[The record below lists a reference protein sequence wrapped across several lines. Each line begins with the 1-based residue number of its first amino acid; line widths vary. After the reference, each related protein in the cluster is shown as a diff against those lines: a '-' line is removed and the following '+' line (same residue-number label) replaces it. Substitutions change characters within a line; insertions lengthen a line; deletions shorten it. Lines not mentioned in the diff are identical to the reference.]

1 VLEAARLAPSAHNE
15 QEWKFIVVKDVKRKK
30 ELVEVA
36 LAQSFIAEAPV
47 VIVAVATNPGHIMAN
62 EVPAYALDLA
72 IAIEHMALQATEEG
86 LGTCWV
92 CSFDQ
97 ETVKEI
103 LNIPE
108 ECKVVVL
115 MPLGFPTDKPRPKSR
130 KSLEEIV
137 SYEKF

>member
-1 VLEAARLAPSAHNE
+1 MSP
-15 QEWKFIVVKDVKRKK
+15 
-30 ELVEVA
+30 
-36 LAQSFIAEAPV
+36 EAPV